1 MEDNYNSLGLEGNQ
15 EKYDENVRKFLNRI
29 DEFKSKSWDSIGEV
43 VDVSVTNFVL
53 LEHFLSIIVTKL
65 IQQDQENLEKKSEEV
80 FENLLNAFTIYKD
93 DILNIKTSES
103 DYNICIDKL
112 KQYTNKN
119 DEADHLYCKA
129 IWGN

>member
-93 DILNIKTSES
+93 DILNI
-103 DYNICIDKL
+103 L
-112 KQYTNKN
+112 KNERK
-119 DEADHLYCKA
+119 
-129 IWGN
+129 G